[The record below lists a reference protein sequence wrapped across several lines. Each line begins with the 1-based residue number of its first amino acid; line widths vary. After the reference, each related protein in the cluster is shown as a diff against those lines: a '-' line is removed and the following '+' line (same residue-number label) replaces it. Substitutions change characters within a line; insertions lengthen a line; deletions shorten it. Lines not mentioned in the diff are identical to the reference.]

1 LVELEKPSGL
11 KFFELYDYFE
21 NILGTKVDVLTL
33 ESLKQKSLLLESIKE
48 DLTYV

>member
-21 NILGTKVDVLTL
+21 NILDTKVDILTL
-33 ESLKQKSLLLESIKE
+33 ESLKLKSLLLESIKE